1 MESLPELSIRLV
13 NVKQE
18 LSDEEET
25 QDNIVKNVLSEHDYI
40 VIKKEDNNNE
50 ELLGTDEEE
59 EEELVDFDEDEE
71 DKIQAA
77 RTLAELSI
85 QPVTGVKDEKLTL
98 PDLRRNTNV
107 TTPGGG
113 SSRFACNMCGKEY
126 STSSNLA
133 RHRQTHR
140 SPDHS
145 KARKCNLCN
154 KVTITFEYLLQKY
167 NPSVSGLC
175 LDASLLHAHEDPR
188 SWSQLYC
195 LQQNLLQALAA
206 QRSYE
211 DPHRRE
217 AL

>member
-1 MESLPELSIRLV
+1 MTMETLPELSIRLV

-18 LSDEEET
+18 VTDEEDT

-40 VIKKEDNNNE
+40 VIKREDNNNE

-85 QPVTGVKDEKLTL
+85 QPVTSVKDEKLTL
-98 PDLRRNTNV
+98 PDLRRNHNPTSS
-107 TTPGGG
+107 PGGG
-113 SSRFACNMCGKEY
+113 TSRFACNVCGKQY

-154 KVTITFEYLLQKY
+154 KVDLLQ
-167 NPSVSGLC
+167 
-175 LDASLLHAHEDPR
+175 
-188 SWSQLYC
+188 
-195 LQQNLLQALAA
+195 
-206 QRSYE
+206 
-211 DPHRRE
+211 
-217 AL
+217 